1 MSLPPEIADR
11 LLDLLSQGWD
21 GEFSPEGLA
30 EIEAIV
36 GEFGQG
42 ACEKLIEFS
51 TLHVDLNAL
60 VASSRAY
67 EQSISRIVNMADAA
81 AVDRNVGSQ
90 AATVAPCD
98 IRRGKPGRRWQG
110 TLATVASLAVVAAGA
125 QLWRGGGAEP
135 VGAPVSVVP
144 ISLIRPPQPVACV
157 SRVRGA
163 KWENGVRFQVGST
176 IEENQRLV
184 LVEGTAQ
191 ISMACGA
198 DVVLQA
204 PCSVVLVSDALVT
217 LERGKVTAQAAAW
230 ATGFVVEAKGL
241 RVTDLGTRFA
251 VSVDAEGVAEAH
263 VLEGKVLA
271 EPMKELRPKRS
282 SMLLNSGEALRVSV
296 PLATVDVIAAERE
309 KFVDQLPMFRPLRP
323 IQIWNTGVGKQRGQ
337 GDSHWRITAGDPAS
351 GPYPKAAVI
360 TPGDPSY
367 LDNKPDASQW
377 ISVHDQVYPGLPA
390 ESVHTFETRF
400 DLMGYDLDTVRIV
413 GLFLVDDAI
422 NELRING
429 TPVPFKRW
437 MTTWDVYDF
446 KSFHPIE
453 IKEGFVP
460 GENVISIDVYN
471 SPSHPDNPTK
481 PNPMSL
487 RVEWQAFGCEAGIR
501 TAELRSW

>member
-1 MSLPPEIADR
+1 MSLPPKIADR
-11 LLDLLSQGWD
+11 LFDLLSQGWD
-21 GEFSPEGLA
+21 GDFSPDGLA

-36 GEFGQG
+36 AEYGQP
-42 ACEKLIEFS
+42 ASEKLVEFS
-51 TLHVDLNAL
+51 TLHVDLNAI

-67 EQSISRIVNMADAA
+67 EQSISRIVDMAGAEGAPRHVASLTVTPASSDAMSA
-81 AVDRNVGSQ
+81 
-90 AATVAPCD
+90 
-98 IRRGKPGRRWQG
+98 KPSRLWQW
-110 TLATVASLAVVAAGA
+110 TLATVASLAVLAAGA
-125 QLWRGGGAEP
+125 QIWRGGGAEP
-135 VGAPVSVVP
+135 IDAPVSLMP
-144 ISLIRPPQPVACV
+144 ISLVRPPQPVACV

-163 KWENGVRFQVGST
+163 KWEGDARFRVGST

-204 PCSVVLVSDALVT
+204 PCSAVLVSDALVM

-251 VSVDAEGVAEAH
+251 VSVDANGVAEAH

-271 EPMKELRPKRS
+271 EPMKEHRPKRS
-282 SMLLNSGEALRVSV
+282 SMLLSSGEALRVSL
-296 PLATVDVIAAERE
+296 PLATIDLIAAERD

-323 IQIWNTGVGKQRGQ
+323 IQIWNTGVGKQRGE
-337 GDSHWRITAGDPAS
+337 GDSHWRITAGDATC
-351 GPYPKAAVI
+351 GPYPRPAII
-360 TPGDPSY
+360 TPGDPAY

-400 DLMGYDLDTVRIV
+400 DLTGYDLDTVRIV

-429 TPVPFKRW
+429 KAVPFERW
-437 MTTWDVYDF
+437 VTTWDVFDF

-453 IKEGFVP
+453 IKDGFVP

-471 SPSHPDNPTK
+471 SPSHPDNPTN

-487 RVEWQAFGCEAGIR
+487 RVEWQAFGCEAGLR
-501 TAELRSW
+501 TALVP